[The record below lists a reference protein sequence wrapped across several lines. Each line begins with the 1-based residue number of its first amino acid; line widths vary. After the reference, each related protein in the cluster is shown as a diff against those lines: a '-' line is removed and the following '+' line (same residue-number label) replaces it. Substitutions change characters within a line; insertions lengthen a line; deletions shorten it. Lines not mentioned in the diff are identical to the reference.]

1 MGVSYVPV
9 ARLGELSPGEVKPIE
24 LGGRDVLL
32 IEAAGK
38 YFVCDRLCPH
48 EGADLTTGVVE
59 QVKVRC
65 ANNGYCFYLAPPR
78 GRARTTKKSPPATTA
93 LFVCPPRRARPPAPR
108 APRRLRCC
116 RSRFAAKR

>member
-9 ARLGELSPGEVKPIE
+9 ARLGELSPGEVKAIE

-59 QVKVRC
+59 QAKVRC
-65 ANNGYCFYLAPPR
+65 ANHGYCFDLATGACTMPPGGPPLTVLPVEIR
-78 GRARTTKKSPPATTA
+78 GEEICVK
-93 LFVCPPRRARPPAPR
+93 LEW
-108 APRRLRCC
+108 
-116 RSRFAAKR
+116 